1 MHYHRRI
8 SAASGFPLRSDTV
21 QLHFEKTAAV
31 NGVCFAFSVLF
42 FQDEKMKPCDPI
54 YEEKLVR
61 LQLAHEWDV
70 KTHGLLLS
78 REHRMAYGLRI
89 LAEQKWPALDS
100 DAIQKCLASWQSGTV
115 PTCVMVAITV
125 AREDGA
131 RFKHFTPLYFS
142 QTAAK
147 WEVGDTTFGL
157 NRHGL
162 VQRYE
167 VRTADLDR
175 YLAWQVAYCCEK
187 QGGALSELKLLHIG
201 SRKS

>member
-1 MHYHRRI
+1 MHHHRRI

-61 LQLAHEWDV
+61 LQLAHELDV

-100 DAIQKCLASWQSGTV
+100 DAIQKCLASWQADAG
-115 PTCVMVAITV
+115 PTCVMVAMTV
-125 AREDGA
+125 VRQDGA
-131 RFKHFTPLYFS
+131 RVKHFTPLYFS
-142 QTAAK
+142 KTAEK
-147 WEVGDTTFGL
+147 WEVGDTTFAL
-157 NRHGL
+157 DCHGNA
-162 VQRYE
+162 QRYGFQ
-167 VRTADLDR
+167 TAALGI
-175 YLAWQVAYCCEK
+175 YLSWQADYCCDK
-187 QGGALSELKLLHIG
+187 QRGVLSELKLLHIG
-201 SRKS
+201 NRR